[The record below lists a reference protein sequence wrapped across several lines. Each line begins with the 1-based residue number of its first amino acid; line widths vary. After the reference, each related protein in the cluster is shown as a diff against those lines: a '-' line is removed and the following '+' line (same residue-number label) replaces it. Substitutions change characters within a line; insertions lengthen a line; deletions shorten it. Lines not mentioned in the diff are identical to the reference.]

1 MSQVKR
7 EIKSVE
13 KYDYLVRNEEIDK
26 SVDLINS
33 IVEAERTR
41 VKNKKDFI
49 NRLSEEINGGK

>member
-13 KYDYLVRNEEIDK
+13 KYDYLVINEEIDK